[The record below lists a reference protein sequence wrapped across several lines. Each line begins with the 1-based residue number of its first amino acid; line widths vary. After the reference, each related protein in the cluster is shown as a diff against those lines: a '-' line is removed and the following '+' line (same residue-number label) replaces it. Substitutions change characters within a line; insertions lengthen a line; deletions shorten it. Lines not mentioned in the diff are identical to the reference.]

1 MPRPPL
7 ALNAWG
13 TIPRPTP
20 YQRVSPKKSSRLVR
34 VGRRHY
40 LPGDVDK
47 AGNTL
52 PGATSVTPDFWK
64 VRARYRDASGRV
76 SQPEA
81 TGDSEA
87 AAKRSLLACP
97 PVAKQGA
104 GTGVTA
110 SMTVTEAAG
119 LYLDQR
125 EVDGTLGVTS
135 LKQYRDVIVSEIGP
149 LLGNV
154 RMAELTFPGIEAAL
168 RTIVRGTPAE
178 DGKPAVKG
186 RPGKLGHARA
196 VLGGAIGLAMS
207 HGAITSNPMLG
218 MQISVPESTT
228 PIVALTPADIRAMRE
243 HLIGWAAYRRPTGG
257 PRNPQYLT

>member
-13 TIPRPTP
+13 VIPRPTP
-20 YQRVSPKKSSRLVR
+20 YLRVGPQQSLRLVQ

-40 LPGDVDK
+40 LRADVDE
-47 AGNTL
+47 AGNAL

-76 SQPEA
+76 SQTEA

-87 AAKRSLLACP
+87 AAKRSLLASP

-104 GTGVTA
+104 GTGVTS
-110 SMTVTEAAG
+110 SMTVTDAAG
-119 LYLDQR
+119 LYLDRRQ
-125 EVDGTLGVTS
+125 VDGTLGASS
-135 LKQYRDVIVSEIGP
+135 LKQYRGALVSELGP
-149 LLGNV
+149 LLGEV
-154 RMAELTFPGIEAAL
+154 RMAELTFAGIEAAL
-168 RTIVRGTPAE
+168 RTIVQGTPAE

-196 VLGGAIGLAMS
+196 VLSGAIGLAMR

-218 MQISVPESTT
+218 MEISVPESTT
-228 PIVALTPADIRAMRE
+228 PIVALTPADVRAM
-243 HLIGWAAYRRPTGG
+243 GKSVV
-257 PRNPQYLT
+257 